1 MNWAWCASWWCWV
14 AANKSEVPS
23 SCFLLY
29 SRSSHTLSAVQK
41 AAKNC
46 EKWKLCRRLTGY
58 YWLPTTT
65 GKDEIRIKSK
75 FSSSSRKEKKKDGVI
90 SETSHNISSPQHI
103 NRGRHRLHKE
113 ELLKGRSRCCVDAV
127 EEEEEKKVCRPGIDA
142 CDSSDGLNLESS
154 DDENDDEEKRN
165 RKRCALQPP
174 TKEMKIDIAVALV
187 HWATIPPPEFTCFL
201 KWGWGWWWWWRQ
213 RRRWWWC
220 TEAKWRV
227 QQQQK
232 ICNQF
237 RNAKEGRQKCVYL
250 CVNQAVHSHKLSASR
265 LEQLMIT
272 TRKCV
277 CASLDVCRC
286 RLELAICRRQQT
298 HYQCGC
304 RWAKSTYAHLLLGG

>member
-75 FSSSSRKEKKKDGVI
+75 FSSSSSKKEKKKDGVI

-154 DDENDDEEKRN
+154 DDENDDEMKV
-165 RKRCALQPP
+165 LQPP
-174 TKEMKIDIAVALV
+174 LLTKEMKVDIAVALV
-187 HWATIPPPEFTCFL
+187 HWATTTTRIYLFSEVGVRMVVMMTTKTTVVVVHWSEVKSTTTAKNLQPISKC
-201 KWGWGWWWWWRQ
+201 K
-213 RRRWWWC
+213 RRS
-220 TEAKWRV
+220 TEV
-227 QQQQK
+227 
-232 ICNQF
+232 
-237 RNAKEGRQKCVYL
+237 CVFV
-250 CVNQAVHSHKLSASR
+250 CKSSSPQSQTVTSR
-265 LEQLMIT
+265 LEHDDDHQSVCV
-272 TRKCV
+272 CV

-286 RLELAICRRQQT
+286 RLELAVRRQQT
-298 HYQCGC
+298 HYQQCGC